1 MPVVSVIEFSDS
13 ECRVLHGDAGR
24 GWLSVRAM
32 FSIALP
38 RNEDASRRVAE
49 RSQLLREAL
58 RSRKLHVQRARVL
71 IPKNYVM
78 ARTVLLPASN
88 DAELEGMARFEA
100 ERHIPFNAER
110 HIVSH
115 CVLRRQ
121 GVEGIEVLLAAAD
134 EPIATEYVDIC
145 TRAGLRVESLGV
157 SSLALFNAFKAAVP
171 AESSPKVAAIVSIGA
186 AGCEFALLR
195 DGNFTFTRGASV
207 GTERLFSELRAAGVC
222 PPGGEEGRRAKT
234 ALAALDALQAAED
247 MGPGGVTVAPALSE
261 ESIAR
266 AGDEP
271 GLTGWESSVFQVPA
285 IPKGAGE
292 PASGLRQRNLIVH
305 AWLQALLKEIRRT
318 LEFARREYNLPPVD
332 CFHLCGEGAL
342 IGGLAPFLERALG
355 VPARVFNAFD
365 TFEAAPKALAAD
377 DTPLAYTACAGEA
390 LLAGSPGLSVNLLP
404 PAYLEKS
411 ERRRQQHS
419 WMVTGVMTLV
429 LLLLGYMYVSKEFTA
444 KNELLAAY
452 VEKNREMK
460 SRVDELRAKETRLD
474 IIRRFIQDEHGAL
487 DVLERISA
495 FNFIPSQITLTGV
508 EYKKEEYIKLRGH
521 AKTLPDVNKMRLE
534 LEQTGFF
541 QSVSFDEGTNKPVR
555 LPNRADQVLEWYITA
570 TFPKRDARKAA
581 RPATPAAE
589 TAPAGPQAPPS
600 EETTTE
606 ETVD

>member
-1 MPVVSVIEFSDS
+1 MPVVTVIEFTDI

-24 GWLSVRAM
+24 GRLTARAM
-32 FSIALP
+32 FSIPLP
-38 RNEDASRRVAE
+38 RNEDAARRVAE

-58 RSRKLHVQRARVL
+58 RARKLRPQRVRVL

-78 ARTVLLPASN
+78 ARTVLLPAAN

-157 SSLALFNAFKAAVP
+157 SSLALHNAFVAAAPGEV
-171 AESSPKVAAIVSIGA
+171 SSKVAAIVSIGA
-186 AGCEFALLR
+186 AGCEFALSR

-207 GTERLFSELRAAGVC
+207 GTERLLAELRAAGLC
-222 PPGGEEGRRAKT
+222 PPGPEDGRRPKAL
-234 ALAALDALQAAED
+234 LAALDAMHAAED
-247 MGPGGVTVAPALSE
+247 AGRPAETPPPLSE

-266 AGDEP
+266 AADEP
-271 GLTGWESSVFQVPA
+271 GLTGNESSVFE
-285 IPKGAGE
+285 IPSLTQESNGAVY
-292 PASGLRQRNLIVH
+292 PSRQRSLIVH
-305 AWLQALLKEIRRT
+305 AWLQALLREIRRT

-342 IGGLAPFLERALG
+342 LNGLAPFLEKSLG
-355 VPARVFNAFD
+355 VPARILNVFE
-365 TFEAAPKALAAD
+365 TFEAVSGALAAD
-377 DTPLAYTACAGEA
+377 ETPLAYTACAGEA
-390 LLAGSPGLSVNLLP
+390 LLAGAQGLSVNLLP
-404 PAYLEKS
+404 AAYLEKT

-419 WMVTGVMTLV
+419 WIVTGIMFLV
-429 LLLLGYMYVSKEFTA
+429 LLLLGYMYVSKVFTA
-444 KNELLAAY
+444 KNELLVAY
-452 VEKNREMK
+452 IEKNREMK
-460 SRVDELRAKETRLD
+460 SRVDDLRAKEVRLD

-495 FNFIPSQITLTGV
+495 FNFIPSQVTLTGI

-521 AKTLPDVNKMRLE
+521 AKTLPDVNRMRLE

-541 QSVSFDEGTNKPVR
+541 QSVALDDGSNKPVR

-570 TFPKRDARKAA
+570 TFPKRDAKKGARQTASSPSAA
-581 RPATPAAE
+581 PAQPAPSAE
-589 TAPAGPQAPPS
+589 TNMDG
-600 EETTTE
+600 TTE
-606 ETVD
+606 